1 MVSVYQK
8 ENLYWCRSATIFQCR
23 TCYKQGGEGGGVYW
37 CRSATIFQWHTCYK
51 RGSGGRGG
59 GAFVIMRHNVIWN
72 FEGNL
77 PKKACSN
84 VEMEP
89 PLQPHTDECLQRG
102 VLETLCKAMLG
113 QKVLGEKV
121 KILSSM
127 FQWRIQVPKHNV
139 SPPSFSCFSKISKHE
154 KEKRGHVRIMNVNM
168 VPLPN

>member
-1 MVSVYQK
+1 MVSVCQK
-8 ENLYWCRSATIFQCR
+8 ENLYWYRSATIFQCR
-23 TCYKQGGEGGGVYW
+23 TCYKQGGEGGG
-37 CRSATIFQWHTCYK
+37 
-51 RGSGGRGG
+51 GRGG
-59 GAFVIMRHNVIWN
+59 EFVIMRHNVIWN
-72 FEGNL
+72 FEANL
-77 PKKACSN
+77 PKKVCNN

-89 PLQPHTDECLQRG
+89 LLQSHTDECLQRG

-113 QKVLGEKV
+113 QKVFGEKV

-127 FQWRIQVPKHNV
+127 FQWRIQVPKHKV